1 VGHLR
6 GGGEVAFFFAA
17 AAAEV
22 YTPLRSL
29 SYLPLLADAVLPSVL
44 MLNYIVN
51 RSGNIEK
58 RSHVFVQRVLVQKLL
73 ILFFFC
79 YALQGM
85 QCVSQR

>member
-17 AAAEV
+17 AEAEGS
-22 YTPLRSL
+22 R

-73 ILFFFC
+73 ILFFAFSVLPC
-79 YALQGM
+79 KGYDVLAN
-85 QCVSQR
+85 SEH